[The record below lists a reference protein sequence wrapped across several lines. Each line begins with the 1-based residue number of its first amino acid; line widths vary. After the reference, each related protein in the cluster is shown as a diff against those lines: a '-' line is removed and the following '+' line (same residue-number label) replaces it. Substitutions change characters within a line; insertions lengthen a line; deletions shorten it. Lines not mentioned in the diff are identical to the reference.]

1 MQSTVLERYQK
12 NDRFRMMAKFIIL
25 IVAAVASW
33 VAISIP
39 IELRPSEYALN
50 IGEVTNQDILAP
62 RTLTYTSDL
71 LTEKAREDAMA
82 RVIPVYLPVDL
93 EISKIQLGLLKS
105 DLYQVDAIRTDLTS
119 SEEQRI
125 AQLTGMTIYGFDEAA
140 AKNLL
145 AMSTMTWDMVSAKTI
160 DVFEQIMGGTVRED
174 MLAEHI
180 GNVPNLVG
188 LDFTKDQTSLIAR
201 LVSPH
206 VQANSLYSEELTTQR
221 RQEAADSVKPVSRTF
236 INGQTIIYRGGIV
249 DELNYEA
256 LQNYGLVETSR
267 KNEELIASALIVI
280 LLAGFIALYHRL
292 KKLPPVNDLR
302 SLIIVA
308 SLFLV
313 FLFSARFLI
322 PNRAVLPY
330 IFPIAAFG
338 LTVAA
343 LYRIETAMIYS
354 LPLAILST
362 FNQYSQAIILL
373 YVLGTFCGI
382 LVLGKPRKVLRFVWA
397 GLAVTITSILVI
409 LAYELPDP
417 TSDWIGIATL
427 VGASLFN
434 GIASAAITL
443 LLQYVF
449 AQSLGLTTPLML
461 NELMRPDS
469 RLLQLLLREA
479 PGTYQHSLQVAN
491 LAEQAAE
498 KIGADAALTRVG
510 ALYHDVGKALNP
522 QFFIENQ
529 VQVQVN
535 THDDLD
541 PVVTASTIIQHIVD
555 GMKLARK
562 HHLPARL
569 QEFISEHHGTLRA
582 SYQYKRALEAVGNK
596 SELVDEELFRYPG
609 PIPQSRETALLM
621 LADGCEAR
629 ARAEL
634 PKDDDDLRELVKKV
648 IQRTI
653 DEGQLINTTLTLR
666 DLELITDS
674 FTTNLIGVYH
684 PRVVYPTDKEKN
696 ARVVTDMVSNRK
708 SKRRKRI
715 KA

>member
-1 MQSTVLERYQK
+1 MSSTVLERYQK
-12 NDRFRMMAKFIIL
+12 NDRFRVMAKFIIL
-25 IVAAVASW
+25 IVTAIASW
-33 VAISIP
+33 VAISLP
-39 IELRPSEYALN
+39 IELRPSEYSLT

-62 RTLTYTSDL
+62 RTLTFTSEI
-71 LTEKAREDAMA
+71 LTQKARMDAEL

-93 EISKIQLGLLKS
+93 EISKTQLAQLKA
-105 DLYQVDAIRTDLTS
+105 DLGKIDAIRTDLTS
-119 SEEQRI
+119 TEEQRV
-125 AQLTGMTIYGFDEAA
+125 AQLTAMTLYGFDDTA

-145 AMSTMTWDMVSAKTI
+145 AMSSTTWDTVSTKAKN
-160 DVFEQIMGGTVRED
+160 VFEQVMGGTVRED
-174 MLAEHI
+174 MLAEYI
-180 GNVPNLVG
+180 ENIPNLVG
-188 LDFTKDQTSLIAR
+188 LNFTKDQTNLITR

-206 VQANSLYSEELTTQR
+206 IKANSLYSEEQTAQR
-221 RQEAADSVKPVSRTF
+221 RQTAADTVKPVSRTY
-236 INGQTIIYRGGIV
+236 ISGQIIIYRGGIV
-249 DELNYEA
+249 DELNYET
-256 LQNYGLVETSR
+256 LQNYGLVKSEHT
-267 KNEELIASALIVI
+267 NEELVASGLLVI
-280 LLAGFIALYHRL
+280 LLAGFIGLYHRL

-302 SLIIVA
+302 GLIIVA

-362 FNQYSQAIILL
+362 FNQYSQSIILL
-373 YVLGTFCGI
+373 YIFGSFCGI

-397 GLAVTITSILVI
+397 GLAVAIASILVI

-434 GIASAAITL
+434 GIVSAAITL

-541 PVVTASTIIQHIVD
+541 PVVTASTIIQHITD

-582 SYQYKRALEAVGNK
+582 SYQYRRALEAAGNK

-648 IQRTI
+648 IQRSI
-653 DEGQLINTTLTLR
+653 DEGQLINTSLTLR
-666 DLELITDS
+666 DLELIADS

-684 PRVVYPTDKEKN
+684 PRVVYPTDKNKT
-696 ARVVTDMVSNRK
+696 ARVVTEMVSNRK
-708 SKRRKRI
+708 SKRRKQI